1 VLHGRTTECA
11 ALDRVLVEARAGR
24 SQVLV
29 LRGEPGIGKTALL
42 EYLAA
47 RAVGCRVIR
56 AAGIESEMELTFAG
70 LHQLCGPLLD
80 RLEHLPGPQ
89 AGALATAFGLD
100 TGDPPDRFLV
110 GLAVLGLL
118 SEVAEDDPVVCIVD
132 DAHWLDQASA
142 QMLGFAARRLLAER
156 VALVCAARAGIGDDV
171 LAGCPELSIE
181 GLREDAV
188 RALLTDSVRVPLDA
202 AIRQQVIT
210 ESHGNP
216 LALIELPR
224 TWGTVEL
231 AGGFGLPEGAPVA
244 GKIEHSYV
252 QRLDLL
258 PLETRLLVL
267 TAAAEPLGDRAVFR
281 RAAENLG
288 LNLSAVGAAEHA
300 GLLHL
305 GAHVEFSHPL
315 VRAAAYRSA
324 TTNDRYRVHQALADA
339 TDASTDPDRRA
350 WHLARATPGLDE
362 TVAAELERSAGRAQ
376 ARGGIAAAAAFLR
389 RSVELTIDPTRRAER
404 ALAAAEASL
413 EAGAF
418 DAALA
423 MLGMVEAPSLDELMR
438 ARVHLLTG
446 RVASASSFGSAAA
459 ELMKAAREIEPLDV
473 DLARQTYL
481 DAWGAA
487 LAAGELAS
495 AGTLRD
501 VSRAAHSAPPPAHEP
516 SSSDLVLD
524 GLALLVTEGF
534 GASAP
539 TLRKAV
545 RAFRDDD
552 VAVLRWGAVAATAA
566 AALWDIEGFAAI
578 LTRQSQ
584 LARDAGALA
593 VLATA
598 LHGAGIVVSWTGDF
612 RKAASLTAEADAV
625 SGAAGIR
632 ISPYG
637 AMLLAALRGRETEA
651 AALVE
656 ATVDAAGNSGEG
668 LGIQYAHWA
677 FAILS
682 NGLGR
687 YDDALAAARK
697 ASDDTPELFVSDWA
711 LAELVEAGI
720 RAGDAGLAAEAA
732 ERLDA
737 ATSPSGADWAL
748 GVAARARALTS
759 EGEAAEASYLDAI
772 ARLRRTPLRPE
783 VARAHL
789 LYGEWLRRG
798 SRRVD
803 AREQLR
809 TAHGLFVGI
818 GMEAFAERAR
828 RELLA
833 TGETVRKRSPEL
845 RDELTPQEE
854 QIARLARDDLTNSEI
869 AAQLFLSRRTV
880 EWHLHNAFI
889 KLGITSRK
897 ELRQA
902 LRSEQDLIPA

>member
-1 VLHGRTTECA
+1 MLHGRTTECA
-11 ALDRVLVEARAGR
+11 ALEHLLAQAKAGR

-29 LRGEPGIGKTALL
+29 LRGEAGIGKTALL
-42 EYLAA
+42 EYLAD

-56 AAGIESEMELTFAG
+56 AAGVESEMELTFAG

-80 RLEHLPGPQ
+80 RLDHLPAPQ
-89 AGALATAFGLD
+89 ATALATAFGLD
-100 TGDPPDRFLV
+100 TGDPPDRFIV

-118 SEVAEDDPVVCIVD
+118 SEVAEDEPVVCLVD
-132 DAHWLDQASA
+132 DAQWLDQDSA
-142 QMLGFAARRLLAER
+142 QMIGFAARRLLAER
-156 VALVCAARAGIGDDV
+156 VALVCAARAGVGDGV

-181 GLREDAV
+181 GLGEDAV
-188 RALLTDSVRVPLDA
+188 RALLMESVQVPLDA
-202 AIRQQVIT
+202 AVRDQVIT

-216 LALIELPR
+216 LALLELPR
-224 TWGTVEL
+224 TWSVAEL
-231 AGGFGLPEGAPVA
+231 AGGFAQPERAPLA
-244 GKIEHSYV
+244 GRIEQSYAH
-252 QRLDLL
+252 RLEQLT
-258 PLETRLLVL
+258 LETQLLVL
-267 TAAAEPLGDRAVFR
+267 VAAAEPLGDPALHG
-281 RAAENLG
+281 RAAEHLG
-288 LNLSAVGAAEHA
+288 LNLSAVGAAEDA
-300 GLLHL
+300 GLLQVR
-305 GAHVEFSHPL
+305 AHVEFSHPL

-324 TTNDRYRVHQALADA
+324 TTNDRYRVHRALADA
-339 TDASTDPDRRA
+339 TDASADPDRRA
-350 WHLARATPGLDE
+350 WHLARATPGVDE
-362 TVAAELERSAGRAQ
+362 NVAAELERSAGRAQ
-376 ARGGIAAAAAFLR
+376 ARGGIAAAASFLR

-418 DAALA
+418 EAALA
-423 MLGMVEAPSLDELMR
+423 MLRMVEASALDELMR

-473 DLARQTYL
+473 ELARQTYL

-495 AGTLRD
+495 AGTLRE
-501 VSRAAHSAPPPAHEP
+501 VSRAARSAPPPAHQP

-524 GLALLVTEGF
+524 GLALLVTEGL
-534 GASAP
+534 AVSAP
-539 TLRKAV
+539 TLRDAV

-552 VAVLRWGAVAATAA
+552 EAVLRWGAVAATAA
-566 AALWDIEGFAAI
+566 AALWDFKGFDAV
-578 LTRQSQ
+578 LTRQVR

-598 LHGAGIVVSWTGDF
+598 LQGAGIVVSWSGDF
-612 RKAASLTAEADAV
+612 CTAASLTSEADAV

-637 AMLLAALRGRETEA
+637 GMLLAALRGRETEA
-651 AALVE
+651 SVLLE
-656 ATVDAAGNSGEG
+656 ATVDGAGNSGEG
-668 LGIQYAHWA
+668 LGIQYARWA
-677 FAILS
+677 FAILC

-687 YDDALAAARK
+687 YDDALAAARE

-711 LAELVEAGI
+711 LAEVVEAGV
-720 RAGDAGLAAEAA
+720 RTGNAALAVEAA

-759 EGEAAEASYLDAI
+759 EGDAAAAAYLEAI

-783 VARAHL
+783 LARAHL
-789 LYGEWLRRG
+789 LYGEWLRRE

-809 TAHGLFVGI
+809 TAHEMFVGI

-833 TGETVRKRSPEL
+833 TGETVRRRSPEV

-854 QIARLARDDLTNSEI
+854 QIARLARDGLTNAEI

-897 ELRQA
+897 GLPEA
-902 LRSEQDLIPA
+902 LRSERELIPA